1 MVVND
6 YCLGLIIHKVHL
18 YSIIDELSN
27 YFMVGLKS
35 LDDLY
40 ELHRHFTDHFLDKL
54 QEHDPNDPMVLV
66 YVQN

>member
-1 MVVND
+1 
-6 YCLGLIIHKVHL
+6 
-18 YSIIDELSN
+18 
-27 YFMVGLKS
+27 MVGLKS

-40 ELHRHFTDHFLDKL
+40 ELHRHFMDHFLDKL